1 MKSLQFSLFMKQ
13 FPASNGTIDKKS
25 EKCLSGREKC
35 IFQSNKKE
43 NIEKKAKLLKNGVDI
58 RNKPDRYP

>member
-1 MKSLQFSLFMKQ
+1 MKQ
-13 FPASNGTIDKKS
+13 FPASNGTMDEKKS
-25 EKCLSGREKC
+25 EECLSRREKC